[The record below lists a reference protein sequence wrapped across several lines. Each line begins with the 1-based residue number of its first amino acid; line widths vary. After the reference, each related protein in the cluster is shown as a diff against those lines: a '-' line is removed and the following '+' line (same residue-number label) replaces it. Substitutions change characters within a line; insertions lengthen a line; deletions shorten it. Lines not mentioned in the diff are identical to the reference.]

1 MLIPILGDGSFAIY
15 KERNQ
20 AMVECSISMQVMV
33 GEGSGVLNRIN
44 RILIL
49 FSFSFLGRH

>member
-33 GEGSGVLNRIN
+33 GEGTGVLNRIN

-49 FSFSFLGRH
+49 FSFSFLG